1 MSCCK
6 LPYTAMEC
14 FKGLVWTNIVGL
26 CKGFLGCELDVF
38 VVIKDVALLYSK
50 QTMGFFRLIYYY

>member
-1 MSCCK
+1 
-6 LPYTAMEC
+6 MEC